1 MSERTVVVG
10 AGVIGLL
17 TAWELRRNGH
27 DVTVISPDVG
37 EDASYA
43 AAGMLAPISEVQY
56 GQQELWPIM
65 TAARDL
71 YPQVLKSL
79 AEATAEPTGYRD
91 TGTVLIAYDR
101 SDRDAVAELVSVLVE
116 QGMDAEPMTSTQL
129 QRYEPALA
137 PGTSKGWNVPSD
149 HQVDPRQLVR
159 CLTAALNVELAEDG
173 VFSGAGEPAQWVS
186 ERVVSV
192 RSSAGADESAPAG
205 AASPDGVPAETA
217 LTETAPTGAVAVT
230 TQSGVEHRFDR
241 AVLTPG
247 LGYADIEGL
256 PQEAPVSLRPIHGDV
271 LRLRVRP
278 EQLLPGE
285 RQLINSTL
293 RARVG
298 GRQVYLVPRAD
309 GGLVLGASSREDSLA
324 GTHTGSVQELLD
336 DAAAVVPGI
345 KETELVEIT
354 TRARPGTPDERP
366 YLGTI
371 VPGVVVSTG
380 YSRHGILLAPLAAR
394 LATALLAGDDGDV
407 LRRGGRDDVDV
418 PAAARL
424 TEQDRRLLR
433 SMDPARHAA
442 GHAPR
447 GALASRGTASGSSRP
462 AVEAAVRRTSPESPR
477 SSTGPR
483 TTPLTPDRT
492 TSHREERKMPT
503 LTINEESAT
512 LPAGSSLVD
521 AVAHTTGRQLSADGS
536 PLDGKRLGVAV
547 ALGADVVPR
556 SAWSSTT
563 LDDGDEIEIVTA
575 VQGG

>member
-27 DVTVISPDVG
+27 DVTVISPEVG

-65 TAARDL
+65 TAARHL
-71 YPQVLKSL
+71 YPQVLETL
-79 AEATAEPTGYRD
+79 AAATDEPTGYRD
-91 TGTVLIAYDR
+91 TGTVLIAHDR

-116 QGMDAEPMTSTQL
+116 QGMDAEPMTSAQL

-137 PGTSKGWNVPSD
+137 PGTSKGWDVPSD

-159 CLTAALNVELAEDG
+159 CLTAALTAELADDG
-173 VFSGAGEPAQWVS
+173 EFSGAGAPAQWVY
-186 ERVVSV
+186 ERVIGV
-192 RSSAGADESAPAG
+192 RSVAGTADAG
-205 AASPDGVPAETA
+205 AAGSVR
-217 LTETAPTGAVAVT
+217 VT
-230 TQSGVEHRFDR
+230 MQSGVEHRFDR
-241 AVLTPG
+241 AVLAPG
-247 LGYADIEGL
+247 LGYADIDGL

-271 LRLRVRP
+271 LRLQVRP

-285 RQLINSTL
+285 RHLINSTL

-309 GGLVLGASSREDSLA
+309 GGLVLGASSREDGLT

-336 DAAAVVPGI
+336 DAVAVVPGI

-371 VPGVVVSTG
+371 APGVVVSTG

-394 LATALLAGDDGDV
+394 LTTALLAGDGGDV
-407 LRRGGRDDVDV
+407 LGRGGRDDVDV

-442 GHAPR
+442 GYASG

-462 AVEAAVRRTSPESPR
+462 VVEVAVR
-477 SSTGPR
+477 
-483 TTPLTPDRT
+483 
-492 TSHREERKMPT
+492 
-503 LTINEESAT
+503 
-512 LPAGSSLVD
+512 
-521 AVAHTTGRQLSADGS
+521 
-536 PLDGKRLGVAV
+536 
-547 ALGADVVPR
+547 
-556 SAWSSTT
+556 
-563 LDDGDEIEIVTA
+563 
-575 VQGG
+575 

>member
-10 AGVIGLL
+10 AGAIGLL

-71 YPQVLKSL
+71 YPQVLESL

-91 TGTVLIAYDR
+91 IGTMLIAHDR

-116 QGMDAEPMTSTQL
+116 QGMEAEPMTSTQL

-173 VFSGAGEPAQWVS
+173 ELSGAGAPAQWVS

-192 RSSAGADESAPAG
+192 RSTAGAGESAPAG
-205 AASPDGVPAETA
+205 AASPDGVPA
-217 LTETAPTGAVAVT
+217 ETAPTGAVAVT
-230 TQSGVEHRFDR
+230 TQSGVEHRFAR
-241 AVLTPG
+241 AVLAPG

-285 RQLINSTL
+285 RHLINSTL

-309 GGLVLGASSREDSLA
+309 GGLVLGASSREDSLT

-336 DAAAVVPGI
+336 DAAVVVPGI

-371 VPGVVVSTG
+371 APGVVVSTG

-394 LATALLAGDDGDV
+394 LTTALLAGDDGDV
-407 LRRGGRDDVDV
+407 LGSGGRDDVDV

-442 GHAPR
+442 AGAP
-447 GALASRGTASGSSRP
+447 GSRGTPRGSTR
-462 AVEAAVRRTSPESPR
+462 AAGE
-477 SSTGPR
+477 
-483 TTPLTPDRT
+483 
-492 TSHREERKMPT
+492 
-503 LTINEESAT
+503 
-512 LPAGSSLVD
+512 
-521 AVAHTTGRQLSADGS
+521 AVAR
-536 PLDGKRLGVAV
+536 
-547 ALGADVVPR
+547 
-556 SAWSSTT
+556 
-563 LDDGDEIEIVTA
+563 
-575 VQGG
+575 

>member
-71 YPQVLKSL
+71 YPQVLESL
-79 AEATAEPTGYRD
+79 AGATAEPTGYRD
-91 TGTVLIAYDR
+91 IGTVLIAHDR

-159 CLTAALNVELAEDG
+159 CLTAALNAELAGDG
-173 VFSGAGEPAQWVS
+173 ELSGAGAPAQWVS

-192 RSSAGADESAPAG
+192 RSSAGMAKVGG
-205 AASPDGVPAETA
+205 AASVH
-217 LTETAPTGAVAVT
+217 VT

-241 AVLTPG
+241 AVLAPG

-271 LRLRVRP
+271 LRLKVRP

-371 VPGVVVSTG
+371 APGVVVSTG

-407 LRRGGRDDVDV
+407 LGRGGRDDVDV

-442 GHAPR
+442 G
-447 GALASRGTASGSSRP
+447 GALASRGTANGSSRP
-462 AVEAAVRRTSPESPR
+462 AVEAA
-477 SSTGPR
+477 
-483 TTPLTPDRT
+483 
-492 TSHREERKMPT
+492 
-503 LTINEESAT
+503 
-512 LPAGSSLVD
+512 
-521 AVAHTTGRQLSADGS
+521 GR
-536 PLDGKRLGVAV
+536 
-547 ALGADVVPR
+547 
-556 SAWSSTT
+556 
-563 LDDGDEIEIVTA
+563 
-575 VQGG
+575 